1 MTNDIENLFMYLWAH
16 YISSFVNYLFKFFA
30 HYFYWVVFL
39 LLIIGGSVNILDTSS
54 LSDISEYCYC

>member
-1 MTNDIENLFMYLWAH
+1 MTNDGESFFMCFLAL

-39 LLIIGGSVNILDTSS
+39 LLIIGGSINILDISA
-54 LSDISEYCYC
+54 LSDICEYC